1 MNVVLARL
9 VFLTFLAMSGSIVYN
24 ALYLQDLRGLASLP
38 PAAPAAKTAAV
49 SLAGPSVEVKL
60 PPVSTDLPPLSAENG
75 GSLLVVRAVQREL
88 AARGYDVGE
97 TDGMLSVKTRAAI
110 STYESRESL
119 PVTGIATDE
128 LLHHILLGGSAKPAD
143 TGSVAAD
150 PATATQDE
158 SATVMAVQQILA
170 DLGYDPG
177 IPDGAIG
184 SSTSAAI
191 SAFQRDRNIPET
203 GHLSPELLDQL
214 KRVTGR
220 DLTKTAAK
228 P

>member
-1 MNVVLARL
+1 
-9 VFLTFLAMSGSIVYN
+9 
-24 ALYLQDLRGLASLP
+24 
-38 PAAPAAKTAAV
+38 
-49 SLAGPSVEVKL
+49 
-60 PPVSTDLPPLSAENG
+60 
-75 GSLLVVRAVQREL
+75 
-88 AARGYDVGE
+88 
-97 TDGMLSVKTRAAI
+97 
-110 STYESRESL
+110 
-119 PVTGIATDE
+119 
-128 LLHHILLGGSAKPAD
+128 
-143 TGSVAAD
+143 
-150 PATATQDE
+150 
-158 SATVMAVQQILA
+158 MAVQQILA

-177 IPDGAIG
+177 TPDGAIG